1 MEQMD
6 CKPYQPL
13 SKARHELE
21 LAYTSS
27 SEDSDDGR
35 NPRKSYTSRETLPD
49 YGQELRLN
57 YNSHSKIRSAGDG
70 PTQEVDFCETP
81 QMMCPSYQVE
91 LRSAPLRGYPLAMGS
106 DVDTETEGGP
116 SPDQALR
123 LWMREI
129 KSEHS
134 SCLSSRANSVLSLT
148 DTEQERKSDGE
159 NGSCLMRGGIGC
171 AASPL
176 AVSSRMQNGDNG
188 QSARTRRRR
197 GGNEHLAAAAE
208 RAQPL
213 GGGHISKDNAIYIQL
228 SASY

>member
-13 SKARHELE
+13 SKVRHEME

-27 SEDSDDGR
+27 SDESEDGR
-35 NPRKSYTSRETLPD
+35 NMRKSYTSRETLPD
-49 YGQELRLN
+49 YSQELRLN
-57 YNSHSKIRSAGDG
+57 YNSHSRKRKAVPE
-70 PTQEVDFCETP
+70 PTQELEFCDTP
-81 QMMCPSYQVE
+81 QMMCPSYQSE
-91 LRSAPLRGYPLAMGS
+91 LRPAPQHGYPMGLGS

-116 SPDQALR
+116 SPDHALR

-159 NGSCLMRGGIGC
+159 NVW
-171 AASPL
+171 A
-176 AVSSRMQNGDNG
+176 Q
-188 QSARTRRRR
+188 
-197 GGNEHLAAAAE
+197 AE
-208 RAQPL
+208 V
-213 GGGHISKDNAIYIQL
+213 QL
-228 SASY
+228 SPSGNPQARHGHAEVQLNVASGNGV